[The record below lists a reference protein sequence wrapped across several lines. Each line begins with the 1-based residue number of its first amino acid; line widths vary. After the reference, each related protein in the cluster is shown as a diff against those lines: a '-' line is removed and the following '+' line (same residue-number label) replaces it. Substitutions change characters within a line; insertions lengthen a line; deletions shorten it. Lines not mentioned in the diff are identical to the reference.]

1 MIMAQQSSTGSLV
14 AEQKKRRS
22 ARVLLSVPVHIR
34 GLRADGKEFEEE
46 ARTLVVNAHGA
57 LLSLNSPLRAGQAL
71 TLTHKL
77 TRDSLECRTVYV
89 GNPQGGKAQVGI
101 EFVKAAPGFW
111 QIDFPPEDWIVPE
124 T

>member
-1 MIMAQQSSTGSLV
+1 MAQQSSSTGSLV

-22 ARVLLSVPVHIR
+22 ARVLLSVPVLVK
-34 GLRADGKEFEEE
+34 GTLADGKSFEEE
-46 ARTLVVNAHGA
+46 ARTLVVNAHGT
-57 LLSLNSPLRAGQAL
+57 LLALNSPLRAGQAL

-77 TRDSLECRTVYV
+77 TRQSRECRTVYV

-111 QIDFPPEDWIVPE
+111 QIDFPPDDWVVPE
-124 T
+124 N

>member
-1 MIMAQQSSTGSLV
+1 MAQHTQTGSLV

-22 ARVLLSVPVHIR
+22 ARVLLSVPVIVK
-34 GLRADGKEFEEE
+34 GTLADGKAFEEE

-71 TLTHKL
+71 VLTHKL
-77 TRDSLECRTVYV
+77 TRGDIECRVVYV

-101 EFVKAAPGFW
+101 EFVKAAAGFW
-111 QIDFPPEDWIVPE
+111 QIDFPPEDWVVPE
-124 T
+124 S

>member
-1 MIMAQQSSTGSLV
+1 MAQHTQTGSLV

-22 ARVLLSVPVHIR
+22 ARVLLSVPVLVK
-34 GLRADGKEFEEE
+34 GTLPNGTAFEEE

-57 LLSLNSPLRAGQAL
+57 LLALNSPLRGGQAL

-77 TRDSLECRTVYV
+77 TRQSLECRTVYV

-101 EFVKAAPGFW
+101 EFVKSAPGFW
-111 QIDFPPEDWIVPE
+111 QIDFPPEDWVVPE

>member
-1 MIMAQQSSTGSLV
+1 MAQHTQTGSLV

-22 ARVLLSVPVHIR
+22 ARVLLSVPVLVK
-34 GLRADGKEFEEE
+34 GSLAGGQAFEEE

-77 TRDSLECRTVYV
+77 TRQSLECRIVYV

-101 EFVKAAPGFW
+101 EFLKAAAGFW
-111 QIDFPPEDWIVPE
+111 QIDFPPEDWVVPE